1 MDFNNL
7 AVTISTLAADVPRM
21 QKQIDELKLE
31 MLKLHLLL
39 SGDTQDQLELP
50 AETPSMDPEQE
61 LRQQIEDVVSVRIRT
76 WQYATQD
83 DEGVWRCPLVA
94 SSVAEMLG
102 DCTKWR
108 EVKALIRKPGWD
120 RLTWYYD
127 RPPAHWRGGD
137 PNSVGIQWVAVRNV

>member
-76 WQYATQD
+76 WQYATEF
-83 DEGVWRCPLVA
+83 EGVWRCPLVA

-120 RLTWYYD
+120 RLIWYYD
-127 RPPAHWRGGD
+127 PPPANWRGGD
-137 PNSVGIQWVAVRNV
+137 PNSKGIQWVAVRNV